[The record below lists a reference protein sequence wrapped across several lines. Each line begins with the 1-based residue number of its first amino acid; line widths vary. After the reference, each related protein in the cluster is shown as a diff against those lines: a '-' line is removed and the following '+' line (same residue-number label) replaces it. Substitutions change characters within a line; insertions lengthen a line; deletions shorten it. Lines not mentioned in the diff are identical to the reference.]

1 MNEFEIIKHIMMLND
16 ITYDNLSDRMGYKS
30 KSSAYKTLN
39 GSHMYVD
46 TFGRYLREL
55 GYELVVRKCDS
66 DNEEEYVVTEDS
78 YPSPL
83 RFHDMELGLDRM
95 LK

>member
-1 MNEFEIIKHIMMLND
+1 MDEFEIIKHIMMLND

-30 KSSAYKTLN
+30 KSGAYKTLN

-55 GYELVVRKCDS
+55 GYELVVRKSDS
-66 DNEEEYVVTEDS
+66 DNKEEYTVTEDS

-83 RFHDMELGLDRM
+83 RFHGMELGLDRI

>member
-1 MNEFEIIKHIMMLND
+1 MDEFEIIKHIMMLND
-16 ITYDNLSDRMGYKS
+16 ITYDDLSDRMGYKS

-46 TFGRYLREL
+46 TLGRYLRAL
-55 GYELVVRKCDS
+55 GYELVVRKSDS
-66 DNEEEYVVTEDS
+66 KEEYIVTEDS

-83 RFHDMELGLDRM
+83 RFHDMELGLDRI

>member
-1 MNEFEIIKHIMMLND
+1 MNECEIVKHIMMLND
-16 ITYDNLSDRMGYKS
+16 ITYDDLSVRLGYKS

-39 GSHMYVD
+39 GLHMYVD
-46 TFGRYLREL
+46 TFRKYLKEL
-55 GYELVVRKCDS
+55 GYELVVRKSDS
-66 DNEEEYVVTEDS
+66 DNKEEYIVTEDS

-83 RFHDMELGLDRM
+83 RFHDMELGVDRI

>member
-1 MNEFEIIKHIMMLND
+1 MLLND
-16 ITYDNLSDRMGYKS
+16 MAYDDLSERMGYKS
-30 KSSAYKTLN
+30 KSSTYKTLN

-46 TFGRYLREL
+46 TFGKYLKGL

-66 DNEEEYVVTEDS
+66 KEEYVVTEDS

-83 RFHDMELGLDRM
+83 RFHDMELGLDKI

>member
-1 MNEFEIIKHIMMLND
+1 MNECEIVKHIMMLND
-16 ITYDNLSDRMGYKS
+16 ITYDDLSVRLGYKS

-39 GSHMYVD
+39 GLHMYVD
-46 TFGRYLREL
+46 TFRKYLKEL
-55 GYELVVRKCDS
+55 GYELVVRKSDS
-66 DNEEEYVVTEDS
+66 DNKEEYIVTEDS

-83 RFHDMELGLDRM
+83 RFHDMELGLDRI

>member
-1 MNEFEIIKHIMMLND
+1 MDEFEIIKHIMMLND

-30 KSSAYKTLN
+30 KYGAYKRLN

-55 GYELVVRKCDS
+55 GYELVVRKS
-66 DNEEEYVVTEDS
+66 DTKEEYVVTEDS

>member
-1 MNEFEIIKHIMMLND
+1 MDEFEIIKHIMMLND
-16 ITYDNLSDRMGYKS
+16 ITYDDLSDRMGYKS

-55 GYELVVRKCDS
+55 GYELVVRKSDS
-66 DNEEEYVVTEDS
+66 KEEYIVTEDS

-83 RFHDMELGLDRM
+83 RFHDMELGLDRI
-95 LK
+95 LE

>member
-1 MNEFEIIKHIMMLND
+1 MNECEIVKHIMMLND
-16 ITYDNLSDRMGYKS
+16 ITYDDLSVRLGYKS

-39 GSHMYVD
+39 GRYMYVD
-46 TFGRYLREL
+46 TFRKYLKEL
-55 GYELVVRKCDS
+55 GYELVVRKS
-66 DNEEEYVVTEDS
+66 DIDNTDEYVVTDDI

-83 RFHDMELGLDRM
+83 RFHGMELGLDKI

>member
-16 ITYDNLSDRMGYKS
+16 MTYDNLSDRMGYKS
-30 KSSAYKTLN
+30 KSSTYKTLN
-39 GSHMYVD
+39 GNHMYVD
-46 TFGRYLREL
+46 TFGRYLKGL

-66 DNEEEYVVTEDS
+66 KEEYVVTEDS

>member
-1 MNEFEIIKHIMMLND
+1 MNECEIVKHIMILND
-16 ITYDNLSDRMGYKS
+16 ITYDDLSVRLGYKS

-39 GSHMYVD
+39 GCHMYVD
-46 TFGRYLREL
+46 TFRKYLKEL
-55 GYELVVRKCDS
+55 GYELVVRKCDI
-66 DNEEEYVVTEDS
+66 DNADEYVVTDDI

-83 RFHDMELGLDRM
+83 RFHDMELGLDKI

>member
-1 MNEFEIIKHIMMLND
+1 MNECEIVKHIMILND
-16 ITYDNLSDRMGYKS
+16 ITYDDLSVRLGYKS

-39 GSHMYVD
+39 GRHMYVD
-46 TFGRYLREL
+46 TFGRYLKEL

-66 DNEEEYVVTEDS
+66 KEEYAVTEDN

-83 RFHDMELGLDRM
+83 RFHDMELGLDKI

>member
-1 MNEFEIIKHIMMLND
+1 MNECEIVKHIMMLND
-16 ITYDNLSDRMGYKS
+16 ITYDDLSVRLGYKS

-39 GSHMYVD
+39 GRNIYVD
-46 TFGRYLREL
+46 TFRKYLKEL
-55 GYELVVRKCDS
+55 GYELVVRKS
-66 DNEEEYVVTEDS
+66 DIDNTDEYVVTDDI

-83 RFHDMELGLDRM
+83 RFHDMELGLDKI

>member
-1 MNEFEIIKHIMMLND
+1 MDEFEIIKHIMMLND
-16 ITYDNLSDRMGYKS
+16 ITYDNLSERMGYKS
-30 KSSAYKTLN
+30 KSSTYKTLN

-46 TFGRYLREL
+46 TFDRYLKGL

-66 DNEEEYVVTEDS
+66 TEEYIVTEDS

-83 RFHDMELGLDRM
+83 RFHDMELGLDRI

>member
-1 MNEFEIIKHIMMLND
+1 MNECEIVKHIMMLND
-16 ITYDNLSDRMGYKS
+16 ITYDDLSVRLGYKS

-39 GSHMYVD
+39 GLHMYVD
-46 TFGRYLREL
+46 TFGRYLKEL
-55 GYELVVRKCDS
+55 GYELVVRKSDS
-66 DNEEEYVVTEDS
+66 DNKEEYVVTDDI

-83 RFHDMELGLDRM
+83 RFHDMELELDKI

>member
-1 MNEFEIIKHIMMLND
+1 MNECEIVKHIMILND
-16 ITYDNLSDRMGYKS
+16 ITYDDLSVRLGYKS

-39 GSHMYVD
+39 GRHMYVD
-46 TFGRYLREL
+46 TFCKYLKEL
-55 GYELVVRKCDS
+55 GYELIVRKS
-66 DNEEEYVVTEDS
+66 DIDNADEYVVTDDI

-83 RFHDMELGLDRM
+83 RFHDMELGLDKI